1 MIGVIG
7 PADSVALAT
16 SVAAEHGIANQV
28 IGRAYRRV
36 EDAPALAHDLDRIC
50 QVLLF
55 TGRVPYSLARAPA
68 TLTAALRYVP
78 HSGADLYRTL
88 VHLLR
93 EHRGALPRI
102 SLDTIEPAIIRE
114 AYEDLGLEP
123 PRHIL
128 ALEADGDPERIR
140 GTAEI
145 VAFHRRL
152 AEAGEVDVC
161 VTCLGEVDLELRE
174 SGFRTWR
181 IAHTRSVVREALDAA
196 ALQARLALTETTQPA
211 AVIVALT
218 PERLSGA
225 ATRSLDGR
233 ARDELQRRRR
243 RARDAA
249 LDLATRLQGRLADV
263 DDQTFI
269 VHTNRGAIEGAVVRR
284 AMGHGGPLDPER
296 LPGVEIGIGIGAT
309 VPAAEENARR
319 ALLMGERDGEL
330 HIAASDGAVT
340 RLGRTGPAETL
351 RLRETDEAM
360 MQLGRQLGL
369 GPLALTRLTRAV
381 RRVDASAVTAAELAQ
396 AYGIEARS
404 ARRLMTALQRA
415 GIASPQGRQGG
426 PRAGRPQTVY
436 RIDVGR
442 LVPREG
448 DRG

>member
-1 MIGVIG
+1 
-7 PADSVALAT
+7 
-16 SVAAEHGIANQV
+16 
-28 IGRAYRRV
+28 
-36 EDAPALAHDLDRIC
+36 
-50 QVLLF
+50 
-55 TGRVPYSLARAPA
+55 
-68 TLTAALRYVP
+68 
-78 HSGADLYRTL
+78 
-88 VHLLR
+88 
-93 EHRGALPRI
+93 
-102 SLDTIEPAIIRE
+102 
-114 AYEDLGLEP
+114 
-123 PRHIL
+123 
-128 ALEADGDPERIR
+128 
-140 GTAEI
+140 
-145 VAFHRRL
+145 
-152 AEAGEVDVC
+152 
-161 VTCLGEVDLELRE
+161 
-174 SGFRTWR
+174 
-181 IAHTRSVVREALDAA
+181 
-196 ALQARLALTETTQPA
+196 
-211 AVIVALT
+211 
-218 PERLSGA
+218 
-225 ATRSLDGR
+225 
-233 ARDELQRRRR
+233 
-243 RARDAA
+243 
-249 LDLATRLQGRLADV
+249 
-263 DDQTFI
+263 
-269 VHTNRGAIEGAVVRR
+269 
-284 AMGHGGPLDPER
+284 MGHGGPLDPER

-309 VPAAEENARR
+309 VPGAEENARR